1 MKICKNN
8 FDVALYPVS
17 SCNVCAFGSS
27 TKNCY
32 WLPVCKKASLTCGG
46 VTTLRLADI
55 FTL

>member
-8 FDVALYPVS
+8 FDIALYSVS

-32 WLPVCKKASLTCGG
+32 WSLFKKASLQCGG
-46 VTTLRLADI
+46 TTVERISDI
-55 FTL
+55 FRL